1 MVSNYFLY
9 TEDDEKRNQLIFD
22 ARQMGSVNAV
32 KKLLN
37 ENGIYLDDYTNPAQ
51 ISLSLRRIDF
61 KTLYKRR
68 GTVGSVGIGGH
79 LYEVIT
85 DS

>member
-1 MVSNYFLY
+1 MTFNYYLR
-9 TEDDEKRNQLIFD
+9 TDDDEKRNQLVLD
-22 ARQMGSVNAV
+22 ARQSGSVYAV
-32 KKLLN
+32 TKLLN
-37 ENGIYLDDYTNPAQ
+37 ENGIYLDDYTNPVEV
-51 ISLSLRRIDF
+51 SLSLCRIDF

-85 DS
+85 D